1 MPAFTASAPGKVI
14 LFGEHAV
21 VYGQPAIAVPL
32 LSSRARA
39 TVVPNVQGSSGEIE
53 IDAPQVPLTS
63 PLLELE
69 QDHPLRAAVEQAAGE
84 TDLSVLPSCRILIES
99 DIPPASGLGSSAAVS
114 TALIRAF
121 SAFLGMRLT
130 DQELSDK
137 VFEVEKIQHG
147 TPSGI
152 DNSVVSFQRPVFF
165 QRDKPIEFLS
175 IPKPFRVIIAD
186 SGMQGNTRL
195 AVQGVRDKWQ
205 AEPERYGNV
214 FDEIGNIC
222 RGAREQ
228 IMEGNPDPL
237 GTLMDR
243 NQTLLEEL
251 GVSIP
256 ELESLIQAAREA
268 GALGAKLSGG
278 GLGGHIIALV
288 NEGEEEISK
297 KLLERGAK
305 NVQSTW
311 IEDPKLDT

>member
-1 MPAFTASAPGKVI
+1 MPSFTASAPGKVI

-21 VYGQPAIAVPL
+21 VYGQPAIAVPM

-39 TVVPNVQGSSGEIE
+39 TVVPDVQGTSGEIE
-53 IDAPQVPLTS
+53 VDAPQLPLYA
-63 PLLELE
+63 PLLDLD
-69 QDHPLRAAVEQAAGE
+69 QKHPIRVAIEQAAGE
-84 TDLSVLPSCRILIES
+84 TDLSVLPACRILINS
-99 DIPPASGLGSSAAVS
+99 DIPKASGLGSSAAVS

-121 SAFLGMRLT
+121 SAFLGKRLT

-152 DNSVVSFQRPVFF
+152 DNSVISFQRPIFF
-165 QRDKPIEFLS
+165 QIDTPIEFLS
-175 IPKPFRVIIAD
+175 IPKPFRIIIAD
-186 SGMQGNTRL
+186 SGIQGNTRL

-205 AEPERYGNV
+205 AEPERYENV

-222 RGAREQ
+222 RIARKQ
-228 IMEGNPDPL
+228 ILEGNPDQL

-251 GVSIP
+251 GVSTP

-278 GLGGHIIALV
+278 GLGGHIIALID
-288 NEGEEEISK
+288 EGEEEIYK

-311 IEDPKLDT
+311 IKDPIIDS